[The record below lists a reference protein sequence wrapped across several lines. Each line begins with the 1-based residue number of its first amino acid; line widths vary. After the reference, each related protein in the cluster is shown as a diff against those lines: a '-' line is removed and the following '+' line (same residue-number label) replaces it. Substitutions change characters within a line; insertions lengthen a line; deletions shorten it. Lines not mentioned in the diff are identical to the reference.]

1 MVDLLKKGKI
11 KRNNTGIPEVDRVL
25 GGGILTGSMILLG
38 GSPGVGKS
46 TLALQIIPGLNSK
59 VLYVSAEESED
70 QLALRAKRLGI
81 NSNLIHLS
89 TENNAQVILDQV
101 TLL

>member
-46 TLALQIIPGLNSK
+46 TP
-59 VLYVSAEESED
+59 VSYT
-70 QLALRAKRLGI
+70 
-81 NSNLIHLS
+81 HL
-89 TENNAQVILDQV
+89 
-101 TLL
+101 TLPTNREV